1 MQSYLFSGKKT
12 RDEKSYNVFDIV
24 CSVSWKYASAH
35 RQNEK
40 WLNSRHR
47 LCLGEPCG
55 MIPIRFLR
63 IDRIF
68 AI

>member
-1 MQSYLFSGKKT
+1 MWFGARRTVDKVTDTGLGGVV
-12 RDEKSYNVFDIV
+12 SYNVFDIV

-55 MIPIRFLR
+55 MIPIRF
-63 IDRIF
+63 
-68 AI
+68 